1 MQRFEQHAGTS
12 EFLTTISLIAAR
24 RKRTATLSGG
34 TPMTVRQWCK
44 EIRRA
49 LESQY
54 ATLSDDARGE
64 RDLGNALNLQT
75 GLDWKRAPR
84 PQFRDFFGFGE
95 DRADYQPKSD
105 ARMIIEFKV
114 LRERREYDFKNGLAQ
129 LLVQAI
135 ALPAER

>member
-1 MQRFEQHAGTS
+1 
-12 EFLTTISLIAAR
+12 
-24 RKRTATLSGG
+24 
-34 TPMTVRQWCK
+34 
-44 EIRRA
+44 
-49 LESQY
+49 
-54 ATLSDDARGE
+54 
-64 RDLGNALNLQT
+64 LQT

-135 ALPAER
+135 ALPAERAILLVIDRGRACGRPWKKEEKRFLKAFLRNSIGIELGVVRVTLLVREQKVGCEIFV